1 MKISFKNFF
10 QYCYTVVLISAM
22 LVVPSYGVRED
33 STMKLFSTAFADQ
46 KTIPVKYT
54 AQGESTSPPLRWQDV
69 PSGTRS
75 LALICEDPDAVI
87 GTYDHWLLYN
97 IPASVGVLAEG
108 IKVLPPGTQ
117 SLLTSAGTKGYTPPN
132 PPSGT
137 HRYFF
142 ILYAL
147 DTVLQLP
154 ESATKADLL
163 KAMNGHILAEATLV
177 GRYKR

>member
-1 MKISFKNFF
+1 MKMSFKNFF
-10 QYCYTVVLISAM
+10 QYCYTVTLISAT
-22 LVVPSYGVRED
+22 LCLLSCGKREAP
-33 STMKLFSTAFADQ
+33 TMKIFSAAFSDQ
-46 KTIPVKYT
+46 ASIPVKYT
-54 AQGESTSPPLRWQDV
+54 AQGESLSPPLRWQDA
-69 PSGTRS
+69 PEGTRS
-75 LALICEDPDAVI
+75 LALICEDPDAPG

-97 IPASVGVLAEG
+97 IPVSVGVLAEG
-108 IKVLPPGTQ
+108 LKDLPHGTQ
-117 SLLTSAGTKGYTPPN
+117 SLLNSAGTKDYTPPN

-147 DTVLQLP
+147 DTVIQLP
-154 ESATKADLL
+154 DTATKADLL

>member
-1 MKISFKNFF
+1 
-10 QYCYTVVLISAM
+10 
-22 LVVPSYGVRED
+22 
-33 STMKLFSTAFADQ
+33 MKLFSTAFADQ
-46 KTIPVKYT
+46 ETIPIKYT
-54 AQGESTSPPLRWQDV
+54 AQGESISPPLRWQDA
-69 PSGTRS
+69 PKGTLS
-75 LALICEDPDAVI
+75 FALICEDPDAPM
-87 GTYDHWLLYN
+87 GTYNHWLLYN
-97 IPASVGVLAEG
+97 IPVSVGVLAEG
-108 IKVLPPGTQ
+108 IKDLPHGTQ
-117 SLLTSAGTKGYTPPN
+117 SLLTSAKTKGYTPPN

-154 ESATKADLL
+154 ESATKEDLL

>member
-1 MKISFKNFF
+1 MKILS
-10 QYCYTVVLISAM
+10 S
-22 LVVPSYGVRED
+22 
-33 STMKLFSTAFADQ
+33 AFADQ
-46 KTIPVKYT
+46 DSIPVKYT
-54 AQGESTSPPLRWQDV
+54 AQGEAVSPPLRWQDV
-69 PSGTRS
+69 PEGTRS
-75 LALICEDPDAVI
+75 LALICEDPDAPN

-97 IPASVGVLAEG
+97 IPVSVGVLGEG
-108 IKVLPPGTQ
+108 LKELPQATQ
-117 SLLTSAGTKGYTPPN
+117 SLLTLAGTRDYVGPN

-154 ESATKADLL
+154 DNATKVDLL